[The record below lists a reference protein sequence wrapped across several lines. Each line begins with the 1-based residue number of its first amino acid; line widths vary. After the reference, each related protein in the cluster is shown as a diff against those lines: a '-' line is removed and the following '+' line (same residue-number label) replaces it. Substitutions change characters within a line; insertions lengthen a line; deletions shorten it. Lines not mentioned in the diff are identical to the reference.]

1 MTIDVTAL
9 RAAAEAASPSD
20 ASMSGRTP
28 MSAFPSGKG
37 RRAAMATFWAAFDPT
52 TALALLDRL
61 EEAAAMR
68 NAHAAVNVALMRANQ
83 AAELRIVEAE
93 GLCARE
99 HGLAVVEA
107 RKRMQA
113 AEAAVRREHPI
124 MVSMSRL
131 TYEKMRAQFPM
142 EEVQTMQEIIDETRR
157 VAAGKP

>member
-1 MTIDVTAL
+1 MTIDLAAL
-9 RAAAEAASPSD
+9 RKAAVIAGD
-20 ASMSGRTP
+20 LTP
-28 MSAFPSGKG
+28 DIIDRDSYLRAFPP
-37 RRAAMATFWAAFDPT
+37 FVI
-52 TALALLDRL
+52 LALLDRL
-61 EEAAAMR
+61 E
-68 NAHAAVNVALMRANQ
+68 

-131 TYEKMRAQFPM
+131 TYEKLRGQFPM